1 MERYN
6 FSDIFDPKLQDDI
19 DKDHV
24 ILLFM
29 DDWPNIMV
37 DFNGGRER
45 IKRAVVYFR
54 KTNQFV
60 GRKPKWG

>member
-1 MERYN
+1 
-6 FSDIFDPKLQDDI
+6 
-19 DKDHV
+19 
-24 ILLFM
+24 
-29 DDWPNIMV
+29 MV

-60 GRKPKWG
+60 GRKPK